1 MNHRKLPAA
10 CFTLAAIAFMGLCD
24 VVFAQGA
31 PSAKGASAP
40 AAAAA
45 AGGNTGVP
53 NALQGFSQNKDKPV
67 QIEAAQLDVRD
78 KDKVAIFSGNV
89 VVTQGDTIMK
99 CKTLNVFYEQDDP
112 KGTAAKNTMKAAQ
125 PGPGGK
131 QSIKRLEA
139 RGGVIVIQKEQ
150 TATGETGIFEMK
162 TNTVTLVGGAQ
173 GVVVT
178 QGTNVLRGER
188 LVVDLTTGYARVES
202 GKGKTVQGIF
212 STNKDDKPG
221 KDEKPGAGT
230 SGQAKD
236 AQKPS
241 GKKPAPSAAAP
252 SAAPFPAPIGQPPAT
267 ADN

>member
-1 MNHRKLPAA
+1 
-10 CFTLAAIAFMGLCD
+10 
-24 VVFAQGA
+24 
-31 PSAKGASAP
+31 
-40 AAAAA
+40 
-45 AGGNTGVP
+45 
-53 NALQGFSQNKDKPV
+53 
-67 QIEAAQLDVRD
+67 
-78 KDKVAIFSGNV
+78 
-89 VVTQGDTIMK
+89 
-99 CKTLNVFYEQDDP
+99 
-112 KGTAAKNTMKAAQ
+112 MKAAQ

-131 QSIKRLEA
+131 QGIKRLEA

-221 KDEKPGAGT
+221 KDEKPGGRRVRPVQGCPEASRQEAGAVRRRAVRRPVP
-230 SGQAKD
+230 GADRPAARDRRQLAHCAQAVLL
-236 AQKPS
+236 QPRFRQIMS
-241 GKKPAPSAAAP
+241 RTRFRYLFRHLRGRPA
-252 SAAPFPAPIGQPPAT
+252 
-267 ADN
+267 

>member
-1 MNHRKLPAA
+1 M
-10 CFTLAAIAFMGLCD
+10 
-24 VVFAQGA
+24 
-31 PSAKGASAP
+31 
-40 AAAAA
+40 
-45 AGGNTGVP
+45 
-53 NALQGFSQNKDKPV
+53 
-67 QIEAAQLDVRD
+67 RD
-78 KDKVAIFSGNV
+78 KDKMAIFSGNV

-112 KGTAAKNTMKAAQ
+112 KAGAKLRKNTMKAAQ

-131 QSIKRLEA
+131 QCIKRLEA

-178 QGTNVLRGER
+178 QGANVLRGDR

-212 STNKDDKPG
+212 STNKDDKPRQG
-221 KDEKPGAGT
+221 R
-230 SGQAKD
+230 QARRRQRP
-236 AQKPS
+236 ARPRMPS
-241 GKKPAPSAAAP
+241 GLPPGNRPRPPPLRRSPVPGSDRSAACD
-252 SAAPFPAPIGQPPAT
+252 

>member
-1 MNHRKLPAA
+1 MRAAKIGLAVLAVACVPVTASAQGSAKKAPAPA
-10 CFTLAAIAFMGLCD
+10 QAAAISPVD
-24 VVFAQGA
+24 
-31 PSAKGASAP
+31 
-40 AAAAA
+40 
-45 AGGNTGVP
+45 TGVP
-53 NALQGFSQNKDKPV
+53 NALQGFSQNKDKPI
-67 QIEAAQLDVRD
+67 QIEAQQLDVRD

-89 VVTQGDTIMK
+89 VVVQGDTTMK
-99 CKTLNVFYEQDDP
+99 CKTLHVFYDQDEG
-112 KGTAAKNTMKAAQ
+112 KGTAPKSTMKAAQ

-178 QGTNVLRGER
+178 QGTNVLRGDR
-188 LVVDLTTGYARVES
+188 LIVDLATSAARVES

-212 STNKDDKPG
+212 STNKDE
-221 KDEKPGAGT
+221 KDEKPEKPGGGT
-230 SGQAKD
+230 SGQSKEGP
-236 AQKPS
+236 KPA

-252 SAAPFPAPIGQPPAT
+252 SAAPFPAPIGQPRAT